1 MSDKPEK
8 RTLYRGALPRA
19 TIELQESEMTLLMV
33 EALRETDPSQRQPGK
48 TAAELL
54 DILARDDDDRV
65 RKLVA
70 DCHRCTTVAV
80 HYFARVIAESG
91 HGRMYDYE
99 GQTRQ

>member
-1 MSDKPEK
+1 MCSP
-8 RTLYRGALPRA
+8 
-19 TIELQESEMTLLMV
+19 
-33 EALRETDPSQRQPGK
+33 
-48 TAAELL
+48 AELRARL
-54 DILARDDDDRV
+54 LVEGRALYSKKDYEGATRLAYASQKLHGSYGIWDLGDRPS
-65 RKLVA
+65 KLVA